1 VQFTHGF
8 VTFVSCARIENMERV
23 VEMTLLETILSELT
37 SVPEPVLMEV
47 LNLIQSVKNNTSSLS
62 NSSSSP
68 RIPGLHQGEVW
79 MSEDFNNALPNE
91 FFSGED

>member
-1 VQFTHGF
+1 MGQV
-8 VTFVSCARIENMERV
+8 VT
-23 VEMTLLETILSELT
+23 MTVLETILSELT
-37 SVPEPVLMEV
+37 SAPEPMLLEV
-47 LNLIQSVKNNTSSLS
+47 LDFIQAAKNNPSSLS
-62 NSSSSP
+62 ESSSSR